1 MTRYGIIGK
10 PLEHSYSARYFTEK
24 FLREGIDA
32 EYRLYELDDL
42 SNVSTL
48 MHELHGFNVTYP
60 YKQTIMPHL
69 RAIDTV
75 AEAIGAVNVVCQGK
89 GYNTDWIG
97 FRQSILPHLTPDDQ
111 RALVLGTGGVSK
123 AVQYALREMG
133 IDYTLVSRQ
142 EAKGERREAIG
153 YGQLAMGDGIWA
165 IGYGQ
170 LTKEVMEAHTVVVNC
185 TPLGMYPD
193 TASLP
198 DIPYQH
204 LTAKHL
210 LYDCVYNPALTA
222 FLQKGQEQGSRTV
235 NGLDMLYA
243 QANAAWEIWR
253 GV

>member
-1 MTRYGIIGK
+1 
-10 PLEHSYSARYFTEK
+10 
-24 FLREGIDA
+24 
-32 EYRLYELDDL
+32 
-42 SNVSTL
+42 
-48 MHELHGFNVTYP
+48 
-60 YKQTIMPHL
+60 
-69 RAIDTV
+69 
-75 AEAIGAVNVVCQGK
+75 
-89 GYNTDWIG
+89 
-97 FRQSILPHLTPDDQ
+97 
-111 RALVLGTGGVSK
+111 
-123 AVQYALREMG
+123 MG
-133 IDYTLVSRQ
+133 DGL
-142 EAKGERREAIG
+142 
-153 YGQLAMGDGIWA
+153 LAMGDGQLA

-193 TASLP
+193 TVSLP

-243 QANAAWEIWR
+243 QANAAWEIWS